1 MDILMEQMMVEV
13 GMTEQ
18 ILQGIQEIPEARI
31 TVLKGV
37 FLVGREV
44 KVKTVEPVVVVLLV
58 LEEAGDEVKVGPTV
72 ILLAVRKRMAG
83 HIPMRWGIRTAT
95 HLAEALQILFQ
106 EHILL
111 VIQIPFRMEHH
122 HLMVG
127 QTATVTL

>member
-1 MDILMEQMMVEV
+1 MVIRMEQMMVEV
-13 GMTEQ
+13 GMMEP
-18 ILQGIQEIPEARI
+18 ILQGIQAIPEEKI
-31 TVLKGV
+31 TGLEEE
-37 FLVGREV
+37 FLVTREV
-44 KVKTVEPVVVVLLV
+44 KAKTVEPVVGVLLV
-58 LEEAGDEVKVGPTV
+58 SEEAGDGVKVGPTV

-83 HIPMRWGIRTAT
+83 HIQMPWGIRTAT